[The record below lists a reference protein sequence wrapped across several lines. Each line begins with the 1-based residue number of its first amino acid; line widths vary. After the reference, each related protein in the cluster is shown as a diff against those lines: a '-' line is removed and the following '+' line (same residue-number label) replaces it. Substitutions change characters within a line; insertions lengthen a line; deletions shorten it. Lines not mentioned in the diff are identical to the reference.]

1 MEDSSKDKL
10 VTVVTDKLI
19 TGLANLSGDLSISEN
34 SNNPDSINNGIVKI
48 TIKGASFVINVILA
62 EDHIL

>member
-10 VTVVTDKLI
+10 VTVVTDKLV

-62 EDHIL
+62 